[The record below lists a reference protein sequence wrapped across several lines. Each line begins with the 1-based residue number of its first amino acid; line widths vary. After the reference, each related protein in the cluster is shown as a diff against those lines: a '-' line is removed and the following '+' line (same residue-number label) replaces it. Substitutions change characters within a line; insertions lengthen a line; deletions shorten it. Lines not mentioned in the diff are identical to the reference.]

1 MITLVHVSKLL
12 VNDLRNIIRDRLLLY
27 TAFLIPLIII
37 IITRLLVPW
46 LSENII
52 PLQAYYPVL
61 FMLIVITIPMM
72 FGFVTGFLI
81 MDERDENLLTV
92 LRVMPISRNTYL
104 IYRMAFMSILSF
116 IYILLFPALTGLVDV
131 NLFDYLLIGVLLA
144 LFTPVMGL
152 IANVV
157 ASNKVQA
164 FAVFKLL
171 GGVFFLP
178 LFAFFI
184 NSDFKYILGII
195 PNFWTFMAFDT
206 LLKTGTQDVVFLGIG
221 FAAHIILLAV
231 LFHLFNKKY

>member
-1 MITLVHVSKLL
+1 MVHVGKLL
-12 VNDLRNIIRDRLLLY
+12 VNDIRNIVRDRLLVY

-37 IITRLLVPW
+37 IITRLVIPW

-52 PLQAYYPVL
+52 PLEQFYPVL
-61 FMLIVITIPMM
+61 FMLMVITIPMM
-72 FGFVTGFLI
+72 FGFTTGFLI

-92 LRVMPISRNTYL
+92 LRVMPISRNAYL
-104 IYRMAFMSILSF
+104 IYRMAFMSVLSF
-116 IYILLFPALTGLVDV
+116 IYILLFPVLTGLIDV
-131 NLFDYLLIGVLLA
+131 GIIDYLPIGVLLA

-157 ASNKVQA
+157 ANNKVQA
-164 FAVFKLL
+164 FAVFKML

-184 NSDFKYILGII
+184 NNDFKYILGII
-195 PNFWTFMAFDT
+195 PNFWTFMALDK
-206 LLKTGTQDVVFLGIG
+206 LLNTGTQDIVFLGIG
-221 FAAHIILLAV
+221 FVAHIVLLVV

>member
-1 MITLVHVSKLL
+1 MVHVSKLF

-27 TAFLIPLIII
+27 TALLIPLIII
-37 IITRLLVPW
+37 IFTRLVIPW

-52 PLQAYYPVL
+52 PLQQYYPLL

-92 LRVMPISRNTYL
+92 LRVMPISRSAYL
-104 IYRMAFMSILSF
+104 IYRMAFMSVLSF
-116 IYILLFPALTGLVDV
+116 IYILLFPALTGLIDIS
-131 NLFDYLLIGVLLA
+131 LFDYLPIGVLLA

-152 IANVV
+152 IANIV
-157 ASNKVQA
+157 ANNKVQA
-164 FAVFKLL
+164 FAVFKML

-184 NSDFKYILGII
+184 KSDLKYIFGII
-195 PNFWTFMAFDT
+195 PNFWTFMALDK
-206 LLKTGTQDVVFLGIG
+206 LLNTGAQDVVFLGIG
-221 FAAHIILLAV
+221 FILHIVLLAL
-231 LFHLFNKKY
+231 LFYLFNKKY

>member
-1 MITLVHVSKLL
+1 MVHVSKLF

-37 IITRLLVPW
+37 IFTRLVIPW

-52 PLQAYYPVL
+52 PLQLYFPLL

-92 LRVMPISRNTYL
+92 LRVMPISRSAYL
-104 IYRMAFMSILSF
+104 IYRMAFMSVLSF
-116 IYILLFPALTGLVDV
+116 IYILLFPALTGLIDIS
-131 NLFDYLLIGVLLA
+131 LFDYLPIAVLLA

-152 IANVV
+152 IANIV
-157 ASNKVQA
+157 ANNKVQA
-164 FAVFKLL
+164 FAVFKML

-184 NSDFKYILGII
+184 NNDLKYIFGII
-195 PNFWTFMAFDT
+195 PNFWTFMALDK
-206 LLKTGTQDVVFLGIG
+206 LLNTGTQDVVFLGIG
-221 FAAHIILLAV
+221 FAAHIVLLMV
-231 LFHLFNKKY
+231 LFRLFNKKY